1 MKKILVISDTHG
13 YIDDRILHYAKNSDE
28 VWHAGDIGDFS
39 VVDQL
44 SSVSR
49 IKAVFGN
56 IDGEILRR
64 ETKEYLIFKI
74 KNIKVLMIHIAGR
87 IEHYNSKTRNL
98 IIENK
103 PDLLICGHSHI
114 LKVSK
119 DTKFK
124 LLHINP
130 GAAGKVGFH
139 KEKTIIRFDLLNEK
153 IQNMQVVKLDN

>member
-1 MKKILVISDTHG
+1 MKIGIISDTHN
-13 YIDDRILHYAKNSDE
+13 YLSEKTIKYLSECDE
-28 VWHAGDIGDFS
+28 IWHAGDIGSIDILN
-39 VVDQL
+39 QL
-44 SSVSR
+44 EKISLTR
-49 IKAVFGN
+49 AVFGN

>member
-1 MKKILVISDTHG
+1 MKIGIISDTHN
-13 YIDDRILHYAKNSDE
+13 YLSEKTIKYLSECDE
-28 VWHAGDIGDFS
+28 IWHAGDIGSIDILN
-39 VVDQL
+39 QL
-44 SSVSR
+44 EKISLTR
-49 IKAVFGN
+49 AVFGN

-130 GAAGKVGFH
+130 GAAGKVGIH

>member
-1 MKKILVISDTHG
+1 MKIGIISDTHN
-13 YIDDRILHYAKNSDE
+13 YISEKTIKYLSECDE
-28 VWHAGDIGDFS
+28 IWHAGDIGSIDILN
-39 VVDQL
+39 QL
-44 SSVSR
+44 EKISLTR
-49 IKAVFGN
+49 AVFGN

>member
-1 MKKILVISDTHG
+1 MKIGIISDTHN
-13 YIDDRILHYAKNSDE
+13 YLSEKTIKYLSECDE
-28 VWHAGDIGDFS
+28 IWHAGDIGSIDILN
-39 VVDQL
+39 QL
-44 SSVSR
+44 EKISLTR
-49 IKAVFGN
+49 AVFGN
-56 IDGEILRR
+56 IDGEVLRR

>member
-1 MKKILVISDTHG
+1 MKIGIISDTHN
-13 YIDDRILHYAKNSDE
+13 YLSEKTIKYLSECDE
-28 VWHAGDIGDFS
+28 IWHAGDIGSIDILN
-39 VVDQL
+39 QL
-44 SSVSR
+44 EKISLTR
-49 IKAVFGN
+49 AVFGN

-74 KNIKVLMIHIAGR
+74 KNNKVLMIHIAGR

-139 KEKTIIRFDLLNEK
+139 KENTIIRFDLLNEK